1 MTQKIP
7 GIPQTIK
14 NSNECSGLERVATL
28 IRSNSWYII
37 LLHLKN
43 LPPNLVSYRQGSH
56 RRSVLVGH
64 KVRAGDPGGLSQVRG
79 RGIEYKKRHFFCPPQ
94 SSDLLKM
101 VKKNE
106 VVLPSSASPP
116 NMVLDNEA
124 KRRLTSGILLVF

>member
-1 MTQKIP
+1 MTQGVLAK
-7 GIPQTIK
+7 
-14 NSNECSGLERVATL
+14 SGAEGLN
-28 IRSNSWYII
+28 IR
-37 LLHLKN
+37 
-43 LPPNLVSYRQGSH
+43 R
-56 RRSVLVGH
+56 
-64 KVRAGDPGGLSQVRG
+64 DT
-79 RGIEYKKRHFFCPPQ
+79 FCPPQ

>member
-1 MTQKIP
+1 MTQGVLAK
-7 GIPQTIK
+7 
-14 NSNECSGLERVATL
+14 SGAEGLN
-28 IRSNSWYII
+28 IR
-37 LLHLKN
+37 
-43 LPPNLVSYRQGSH
+43 R
-56 RRSVLVGH
+56 
-64 KVRAGDPGGLSQVRG
+64 DT
-79 RGIEYKKRHFFCPPQ
+79 FFCPPQ